1 MANPAAAIARL
12 LPVPPRQL
20 PPPDSLA
27 FYALLAAV
35 GVVGA
40 VEWPALLLAA
50 VAQGLVDRRAG
61 ELKARL
67 SEQSR

>member
-12 LPVPPRQL
+12 LPVPQRQL

-35 GVVGA
+35 GV

-61 ELKARL
+61 ELEARL
-67 SEQSR
+67 DHQSR

>member
-12 LPVPPRQL
+12 LPVPQRQL
-20 PPPDSLA
+20 PPPGSLA

-35 GVVGA
+35 GVVGV

-61 ELKARL
+61 ELEARL
-67 SEQSR
+67 DHQSR